1 MTTSGFLESKMN
13 IGIVGLGV
21 VGSALKFGFEK
32 LGHEVVGFDIKFGD
46 VKFEDVLSTEIV
58 FICVPT
64 PSTEEGCDTSV
75 VEGVVKDF
83 CDAKYEGVIVIKST
97 VLPGTT
103 KKLSEKYDIELVFCP
118 EFLRER
124 CAISDFCEN
133 HDILVV
139 GTDNNIYFEKIVSA
153 HGFFPRKVV
162 RFYSTTGA
170 ELVKYFHNT
179 FNMLRI
185 VFANEF
191 YDLCKH
197 FGVDYMK
204 IKNTVC
210 NHRLSTNKYYLDCS
224 EKWRG
229 AGGPCL
235 PKDTYAIAKLFSEI
249 YDSENIFEFLVKR
262 NKKFSITVP
271 EGMRK

>member
-1 MTTSGFLESKMN
+1 MKV
-13 IGIVGLGV
+13 GIIGLGV
-21 VGSALKFGFEK
+21 VGSALSFGFSK
-32 LGHEVVGFDIKFGD
+32 LGHDVIGFDIKYEN
-46 VKFEDVLSTEIV
+46 VKFEDVLTTEIA

-64 PSTEEGCDTSV
+64 PSTAKGCDTSI
-75 VEGVVKDF
+75 VEGVVKKF
-83 CDAKYEGVIVIKST
+83 CDAEYKGILVIKST

-103 KKLSEKYDIELVFCP
+103 ERLSRKYGIDLAFCP
-118 EFLRER
+118 EFLRVW

-133 HDILVV
+133 HDILVI
-139 GTDNNIYFEKIVSA
+139 GTKNDTFFEKIVSV
-153 HGFFPRKVV
+153 HGFFPRKVI
-162 RFYSTTGA
+162 RFYSATEA

-185 VFANEF
+185 IFANEF
-191 YDLCKH
+191 FDLCKY
-197 FGVDYMK
+197 FGVDYTK

-224 EKWRG
+224 DKWRG

-249 YDSENIFEFLVKR
+249 YDSDNIFEFLVKR

-271 EGMRK
+271 RGMRK